1 MLDTLLQSLQVAEAT
16 VTATPGT
23 GDVHVRL
30 GDDAGDEADVVCRLL
45 ETAAGPPLVFAEGDR
60 VLVATLRDGGTG
72 YVLGRVARHVPAGPG
87 QPGPEAGRVVEVV
100 VPEGVETVRIAGRRI
115 TIAADESLALECGG
129 GSVKIDKRGKVVV
142 LGTDIT
148 SRAKRLH
155 KVKGA
160 SVAIN

>member
-1 MLDTLLQSLQVAEAT
+1 MTTS
-16 VTATPGT
+16 
-23 GDVHVRL
+23 RY
-30 GDDAGDEADVVCRLL
+30 R
-45 ETAAGPPLVFAEGDR
+45 
-60 VLVATLRDGGTG
+60 
-72 YVLGRVARHVPAGPG
+72 VPAMDCAAEE
-87 QPGPEAGRVVEVV
+87 QMVRMALSTVD
-100 VPEGVETVRIAGRRI
+100 GVETVRVAGRKI

-129 GSVKIDKRGKVVV
+129 GSVRIDKRGKVVV

>member
-1 MLDTLLQSLQVAEAT
+1 MLDTLLQTLQVAEAT
-16 VTATPGT
+16 VTATPDT

-30 GDDAGDEADVVCRLL
+30 GDEAEERICRLL
-45 ETAAGPPLVFAEGDR
+45 ETATGPPLALAAGDR
-60 VLVATLRDGGTG
+60 VLVVPLPGGDAG
-72 YVLGRVARHVPAGPG
+72 YVLGRVARDVPAVRAEAP
-87 QPGPEAGRVVEVV
+87 PEAGRVVEVV
-100 VPEGVETVRIAGRRI
+100 VPDNVETVRIAGRKI

>member
-1 MLDTLLQSLQVAEAT
+1 MTDLLAALAT
-16 VTATPGT
+16 
-23 GDVHVRL
+23 
-30 GDDAGDEADVVCRLL
+30 EADVTAVDGDAVTVRTPDGERPCRRLH
-45 ETAAGPPLVFAEGDR
+45 TSDGPPLALAVGDR
-60 VLVATLRDGGTG
+60 VLVALAGEAG
-72 YVLGRVARHVPAGPG
+72 YILGRLGPHRG
-87 QPGPEAGRVVEVV
+87 VSEAGRVVEIV

-115 TIAADESLALECGG
+115 TIAADESVAIECGG
-129 GSVKIDKRGKVVV
+129 GSVRIDKRGKVVV

>member
-1 MLDTLLQSLQVAEAT
+1 MQD
-16 VTATPGT
+16 
-23 GDVHVRL
+23 R
-30 GDDAGDEADVVCRLL
+30 R
-45 ETAAGPPLVFAEGDR
+45 EGDR
-60 VLVATLRDGGTG
+60 VLVAALPDGNVG
-72 YVLGRVARHVPAGPG
+72 YVLGRVARHVPAEPT
-87 QPGPEAGRVVEVV
+87 PEAGRVVEVV

-129 GSVKIDKRGKVVV
+129 GSIKIDKRGKVVV
-142 LGTDIT
+142 LGPDIT

>member
-1 MLDTLLQSLQVAEAT
+1 MLDTLLPSLQVAEAT
-16 VTATPGT
+16 VTATPAT
-23 GDVHVRL
+23 GAVHVRL
-30 GDDAGDEADVVCRLL
+30 GDEVEEVVCRLL
-45 ETAAGPPLVFAEGDR
+45 QTSGGPPLALAAGDR
-60 VLVATLRDGGTG
+60 VLVATLPDGDAG
-72 YVLGRVARHVPAGPG
+72 YVLGRVAQHVPAERVETP
-87 QPGPEAGRVVEVV
+87 PEAGRVVEVV
-100 VPEGVETVRIAGRRI
+100 VPEGVETVRIAGRKI

>member
-16 VTATPGT
+16 VTATPAT

-30 GDDAGDEADVVCRLL
+30 GEDVEVACQLL
-45 ETAAGPPLVFAEGDR
+45 QTAAGPPLALAEGDR
-60 VLVATLRDGGTG
+60 VLVATLPDGGSG
-72 YVLGRVARHVPAGPG
+72 YVLGRVARHVPAGRVETP
-87 QPGPEAGRVVEVV
+87 PEAGRVVEVV
-100 VPEGVETVRIAGRRI
+100 VPEGVETVRIAGRKI
-115 TIAADESLALECGG
+115 TIAADESLSLSCGG